1 MEYYY
6 GVIYYKDGRKEETGT
21 FSGAGAEMSCERHT
35 AMLFANRTK
44 TAINDH
50 FKPSRYE
57 VKKK

>member
-6 GVIYYKDGRKEETGT
+6 GVIYYKNGAKEETGT
-21 FSGAGAEMSCERHT
+21 FSGPGAEMSCERHT
-35 AMLFANRTK
+35 ATLFENRSK
-44 TAINDH
+44 TAINDY

>member
-6 GVIYYKDGRKEETGT
+6 GVIYYKDGRKEETGS
-21 FSGAGAEMSCERHT
+21 FGGPGAEMSCERHT
-35 AMLFANRTK
+35 AMLFENKIK